1 MAKVDIERLIEEVA
15 MLLQENPDFQSE
27 TYPNFSSLLNFKAS
41 SDRQKRETLA
51 AIKSVETLKNAY
63 IEVSIMDT
71 KKNRSPRYN
80 FVEALWLSIRLGRE
94 LSDYRDRKLLDEISV
109 FTIKLENSVEEYL
122 VCKKRLD
129 TIANQLSN
137 DDYRRLRDILILR
150 HNKLQDDFDS
160 SVFEMNKCRDNLE
173 VFMNSKFP

>member
-1 MAKVDIERLIEEVA
+1 MANFSVDKITNYVGQ
-15 MLLQENPDFQSE
+15 LLEENPDFQSE

-51 AIKSVETLKNAY
+51 AITSVETLKNEF

-71 KKNRSPRYN
+71 KKNRSPRHN

-137 DDYRRLRDILILR
+137 GNYRRLRDILILR
-150 HNKLQDDFDS
+150 HNKLQDDFDN